1 VSCATASI
9 IVLIFLIAVVDNIAI
24 VQGAIYVVPHS
35 PQNGPS
41 DSLGAE
47 RIISFFDLPL
57 WIQTAWIFS
66 VVLGIFG
73 LLTFWPVILGKVK
86 TILQNENRETIFE
99 YIRAH
104 PGCTIANLSKK
115 TGINRGSAKYHLS
128 ILLLERKI
136 VWKKEN
142 KFTYLFP
149 NSGTAPEKKRMYGY
163 IMSHPKQEIL
173 KIIQN
178 EPGISNKDIAQCLG
192 LNPSSVHWHI
202 RQFLD
207 EKMIVSRWDGRDM
220 NYALA
225 PEVEE
230 IMMNYRIL

>member
-1 VSCATASI
+1 
-9 IVLIFLIAVVDNIAI
+9 
-24 VQGAIYVVPHS
+24 
-35 PQNGPS
+35 
-41 DSLGAE
+41 
-47 RIISFFDLPL
+47 
-57 WIQTAWIFS
+57 
-66 VVLGIFG
+66 
-73 LLTFWPVILGKVK
+73 
-86 TILQNENRETIFE
+86 
-99 YIRAH
+99 
-104 PGCTIANLSKK
+104 
-115 TGINRGSAKYHLS
+115 
-128 ILLLERKI
+128 
-136 VWKKEN
+136 
-142 KFTYLFP
+142 
-149 NSGTAPEKKRMYGY
+149 
-163 IMSHPKQEIL
+163 MSHPKQEIL